1 MLQIIR
7 KTLHAPELISDQQL
21 IINQVIDIAKEHA
34 LSFEIKLT
42 RVQELITQAV
52 TTVEELGKPIKGVHF
67 AEEEKESEDEEDV
80 QIEDFEYQMLQEMA
94 ETLLNMTSM
103 VSPNINENDL
113 YILVSSGVEALQKAA
128 FVMLKQ
134 LYENYIPEIRYKI
147 EDNEMLQL
155 IKQEAQD

>member
-1 MLQIIR
+1 
-7 KTLHAPELISDQQL
+7 
-21 IINQVIDIAKEHA
+21 
-34 LSFEIKLT
+34 
-42 RVQELITQAV
+42 
-52 TTVEELGKPIKGVHF
+52 
-67 AEEEKESEDEEDV
+67 
-80 QIEDFEYQMLQEMA
+80 MA

-103 VSPNINENDL
+103 VRPNINENDL

-134 LYENYIPEIRYKI
+134 LYENFIPEIRYKI

>member
-1 MLQIIR
+1 MEE
-7 KTLHAPELISDQQL
+7 TTTG
-21 IINQVIDIAKEHA
+21 AKP
-34 LSFEIKLT
+34 T
-42 RVQELITQAV
+42 
-52 TTVEELGKPIKGVHF
+52 KGVRF
-67 AEEEKESEDEEDV
+67 VEEEKESDDEEDV

-103 VSPNINENDL
+103 VRPNINENDL

-128 FVMLKQ
+128 FVMLKH

-155 IKQEAQD
+155 IKQEAQE

>member
-1 MLQIIR
+1 MEEA
-7 KTLHAPELISDQQL
+7 TAGG
-21 IINQVIDIAKEHA
+21 AK
-34 LSFEIKLT
+34 ST
-42 RVQELITQAV
+42 
-52 TTVEELGKPIKGVHF
+52 KGVHF

-103 VSPNINENDL
+103 ARPNINENDL

-134 LYENYIPEIRYKI
+134 LYENFIPEIRYKI